1 MNAQQVIDS
10 IESDL
15 ARIRNLDAAL
25 LASLIARLD
34 QLRGIYAGNG
44 SEAAGSGLLRS

>member
-10 IESDL
+10 IEADIS
-15 ARIRNLDAAL
+15 RVRNLDAAL

-34 QLRGIYAGNG
+34 ELRRM
-44 SEAAGSGLLRS
+44 L